1 RTRQAMS
8 DASQRL
14 DEVIG
19 AYLQAVEAGTPP
31 DRDQLLTRYPE
42 LAGALRT
49 FFDNHDRLMRV
60 GAPLRD
66 ASGPTPG
73 EMPTQARGDRADEEG
88 AGTVC
93 YLGEY
98 ELLEE
103 IGRGGMGAVF
113 KGRDT
118 ELGRELAV
126 KVLLEEHRGRPEFVR
141 RFLEEAQIAGQLQ

>member
-1 RTRQAMS
+1 MS

-66 ASGPTPG
+66 AAGPTPG
-73 EMPTQARGDRADEEG
+73 EMPTR
-88 AGTVC
+88 
-93 YLGEY
+93 
-98 ELLEE
+98 
-103 IGRGGMGAVF
+103 
-113 KGRDT
+113 
-118 ELGRELAV
+118 
-126 KVLLEEHRGRPEFVR
+126 
-141 RFLEEAQIAGQLQ
+141 QIARINAALQKTNERVVRVQACA